1 MLAGRCVCVCVHLS
15 AMLWS
20 TKCITIGDSHCTFCQ
35 SHWWDQSLSEETHHL
50 HLCLAPN
57 LSGPQHIP
65 RQIKPSVTSWE
76 CPLCPPP
83 SCPSICI
90 TASARERMPSR
101 STGQT
106 LSKSI
111 LQRGPYFSLSI
122 HASCRGATSCPQGPP
137 LFRDAHLVLK
147 QIRFQSTTGFL
158 KELCLSLGHF

>member
-106 LSKSI
+106 LSKLPRGHLMPSRPSS
-111 LQRGPYFSLSI
+111 LQRCPLGAKTNSISI
-122 HASCRGATSCPQGPP
+122 HHGVSEGA
-137 LFRDAHLVLK
+137 
-147 QIRFQSTTGFL
+147 
-158 KELCLSLGHF
+158 LSLPWTFLTYA